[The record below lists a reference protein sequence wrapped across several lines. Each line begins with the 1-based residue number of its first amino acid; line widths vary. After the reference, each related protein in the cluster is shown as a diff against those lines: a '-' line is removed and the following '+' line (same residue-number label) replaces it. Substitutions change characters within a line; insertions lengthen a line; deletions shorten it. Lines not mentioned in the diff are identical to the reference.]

1 MGSGTELAQLR
12 PYQLGDDVRQLDAAA
27 SARTGQAHVRLQ
39 VPERILT
46 TWLVVDLSA
55 SMAFGTADR
64 LKSDVAEG
72 VAHVVGRAATRHGG
86 RLAVLTAGG
95 PEKMLPPRG
104 GPHAK
109 IGLKRLLE
117 EGVAV
122 DGAAD
127 RGLSPVLHKTGRL
140 ARQPGLVVVVS
151 DFRGER
157 GWTKPLRALGARH
170 RVLAVE
176 IRDPREE
183 RLEPVGRLALVDP
196 ESGRLIEVD
205 TSRRGLRERFAAA
218 AAEERAAVAAEVR
231 KAAAQHI
238 VLSTSG
244 DWLKALGRALRVS
257 FASPIALLCLFAV
270 PLAVLA
276 ARQRATPPPALP
288 GALHGAL
295 DARRGRRRG
304 AAVAPPAAARAVRP
318 GARRARAVARAAAAH
333 GRGGRRARLG
343 RARHRRLALDVG
355 DRRQPDAAGGGAAR
369 PRRAS
374 STRSP
379 RSCASAS

>member
-1 MGSGTELAQLR
+1 MARPSGLAPPAGRQGPGPMPAAALAALDVGFVRRSADRMPGEHLSRGVGVGTELAQLR

-27 SARTGQAHVRLQ
+27 SARTGEPHVRLQ

-46 TWLVVDLSA
+46 TWLVLDLSA
-55 SMAFGTADR
+55 SMAFGTAER

-72 VAHVVGRAATRHGG
+72 VAQVVGRAATRHGG

-95 PEKMLPPRG
+95 PEKILPPRG

-127 RGLSPVLHKTGRL
+127 RGLMPVLHKTGRL

-151 DFRGER
+151 DFRGALDWR
-157 GWTKPLRALGARH
+157 RPMRTLGARH
-170 RVLAVE
+170 RLLAVE

-183 RLEPVGRLALVDP
+183 RLEPAGRLALVDP

-205 TSRRGLRERFAAA
+205 TSRRALRERFAAA
-218 AAEERAAVAAEVR
+218 AAEERNAVAVELR
-231 KAAAQHI
+231 KAGAHHV

-244 DWLKALGRALRVS
+244 DWLKALGRALR
-257 FASPIALLCLFAV
+257 
-270 PLAVLA
+270 
-276 ARQRATPPPALP
+276 
-288 GALHGAL
+288 
-295 DARRGRRRG
+295 
-304 AAVAPPAAARAVRP
+304 
-318 GARRARAVARAAAAH
+318 
-333 GRGGRRARLG
+333 
-343 RARHRRLALDVG
+343 
-355 DRRQPDAAGGGAAR
+355 
-369 PRRAS
+369 
-374 STRSP
+374 
-379 RSCASAS
+379 